1 MICSIKPQQITYV
14 VPGIEDF
21 DHTDIS
27 EFVQKAQG
35 LLVSVWEFNIWIIEL
50 GAIYSQVVIC
60 FPQDP
65 SILECAWIELSEN
78 KRTVTAEEL
87 AEVLIWQNQLSML
100 EHCSSFIF
108 FRLYMAARNILK
120 ATVPFSCCLEMTYI
134 LVWLIARDIV
144 LYMNDDQVLRV
155 NMRIL

>member
-1 MICSIKPQQITYV
+1 MICLIKLQQLTHV

-35 LLVSVWEFNIWIIEL
+35 LSVSVRKLEL
-50 GAIYSQVVIC
+50 GDIFLQVVIG

-65 SILECAWIELSEN
+65 SILECSWMELSEN

-87 AEVLIWQNQLSML
+87 AVVPILLNQLSML
-100 EHCSSFIF
+100 VHCSSFIV
-108 FRLYMAARNILK
+108 FRLYMAARNLLK
-120 ATVPFSCCLEMTYI
+120 YTVPFSCCLEMTYI
-134 LVWLIARDIV
+134 LMWLMVRDIV
-144 LYMNDDQVLRV
+144 LYMNHDQALRV
-155 NMRIL
+155 NTRIL